1 MRPDKAAPFVVPALA
16 AIFAIVQIAIFRWGV
31 VTPDGV
37 LQYGQA
43 LTGRYDDWHPPVTA
57 WLWRQL
63 LRVAPG
69 GAGYLLFDAAL
80 YWGGIALI
88 ADRLRRKTGLAAGIA
103 LLLVGLLPISFGQ
116 VGALLKD
123 TLLAC
128 LLTMAAALLWRGW
141 TAGRIGAVVLIV
153 IAAATRFNALFAA
166 APLLLLAL
174 PTRWTRR
181 PWIILS
187 LLVAALGG
195 LAITSNLINVRAL
208 KPHRSQPFLSLV
220 NFDLAGIV
228 AHGGTNGYPLLS
240 DEEAKRYTA
249 HCYDPSLYGLQDQE
263 TCAAPE
269 ESLVRWT
276 ARPDESGVGV
286 WLNAFL
292 TSPGAYAAHRIAH
305 LNRNWRVAP
314 PVIPNDAV
322 YVMSAPNDLGLSFTV
337 RPSAKAV
344 SDAGWAMAQ
353 SPLGRPFV
361 WIICAAVLLAL
372 SPWLAERRFVTALA
386 ASALCYGLGYT
397 VFSVASDLR
406 YHLWTM
412 LAAQIALVVAVAT
425 GFRSRT
431 QPD

>member
-1 MRPDKAAPFVVPALA
+1 MRPEKAASFAIPALA

-69 GAGYLLFDAAL
+69 GAGYLIFDAAL
-80 YWGGIALI
+80 YWGGLALI
-88 ADRLRRKTGLAAGIA
+88 ADGLRRKAGVAAAVA
-103 LLLVGLLPISFGQ
+103 LLMVGLLPISFGQ
-116 VGALLKD
+116 IGALLKD

-141 TAGRIGAVVLIV
+141 TAGRLVTVVLIV

-195 LAITSNLINVRAL
+195 LAITSNLINVQAL

-228 AHGGTNGYPLLS
+228 AHGGANGYPALS
-240 DEEAKRYTA
+240 DAEARRYTA
-249 HCYDPSLYGLQDQE
+249 HCYDPALYGLKDQVG
-263 TCAAPE
+263 CAAPE
-269 ESLVRWT
+269 ESLASWIE
-276 ARPDESGVGV
+276 RPGESGVGV
-286 WLNAFL
+286 WVNAVL
-292 TSPGAYAAHRIAH
+292 TSPRAYAAHRIAH

-322 YVMSAPNDLGLSFTV
+322 YVMSAPNDLSLSFTA
-337 RPSAKAV
+337 RPAAHAV
-344 SDAGWAMAQ
+344 SDAAWAMAR

-361 WIICAAVLLAL
+361 WILCAAVLLIL
-372 SPWLAERRFVTALA
+372 SPWLAERRFVAALS

-412 LAAQIALVVAVAT
+412 LAAQIALVLTVAT

-431 QPD
+431 QRD